1 MSPLMVWTVIV
12 FVPLALGAALRAL
25 LRRWRR
31 AWWLSAVLALLTILA
46 WMVTLHPPVSGSELY
61 GLRTIQALAMTVGPP
76 TTGLTLRLR
85 RKSCPAPFKA
95 KPPKSHGLRSFVIR
109 PGGWKAPVPARR

>member
-61 GLRTIQALAMTVGPP
+61 GLRTIQALAMTVGSA
-76 TTGLTLRLR
+76 TAGLILRLR
-85 RKSCPAPFKA
+85 R
-95 KPPKSHGLRSFVIR
+95 RS
-109 PGGWKAPVPARR
+109 

>member
-12 FVPLALGAALRAL
+12 FVPLALRAL

-46 WMVTLHPPVSGSELY
+46 WIVTLHPPVSGSELY
-61 GLRTIQALAMTVGPP
+61 GLRTIQALAMTVGSA
-76 TTGLTLRLR
+76 TTGLILRLR
-85 RKSCPAPFKA
+85 RKS
-95 KPPKSHGLRSFVIR
+95 
-109 PGGWKAPVPARR
+109 

>member
-31 AWWLSAVLALLTILA
+31 AWW
-46 WMVTLHPPVSGSELY
+46 
-61 GLRTIQALAMTVGPP
+61 RQ
-76 TTGLTLRLR
+76 R
-85 RKSCPAPFKA
+85 
-95 KPPKSHGLRSFVIR
+95 
-109 PGGWKAPVPARR
+109 

>member
-46 WMVTLHPPVSGSELY
+46 WILFRAANSTACEL
-61 GLRTIQALAMTVGPP
+61 
-76 TTGLTLRLR
+76 
-85 RKSCPAPFKA
+85 FK
-95 KPPKSHGLRSFVIR
+95 PWP
-109 PGGWKAPVPARR
+109 

>member
-61 GLRTIQALAMTVGPP
+61 GLRTIQALAMTGCA
-76 TTGLTLRLR
+76 G
-85 RKSCPAPFKA
+85 KA
-95 KPPKSHGLRSFVIR
+95 DLSLCKQKLRSPMDFGVLLS
-109 PGGWKAPVPARR
+109 VPAAGKHQSQRAGKNR

>member
-1 MSPLMVWTVIV
+1 MAPLMVWAVIV
-12 FVPLALGAALRAL
+12 FVPLALGAALCAL

-61 GLRTIQALAMTVGPP
+61 GLRTIQALAMTVGSA
-76 TTGLTLRLR
+76 TTGLILRLR
-85 RKSCPAPFKA
+85 RKS
-95 KPPKSHGLRSFVIR
+95 
-109 PGGWKAPVPARR
+109 

>member
-12 FVPLALGAALRAL
+12 FVPLALGAALGAALRAL

-61 GLRTIQALAMTVGPP
+61 GLRTIQALAMTVGSA
-76 TTGLTLRLR
+76 TTGLILRLR
-85 RKSCPAPFKA
+85 RKS
-95 KPPKSHGLRSFVIR
+95 
-109 PGGWKAPVPARR
+109 

>member
-31 AWWLSAVLALLTILA
+31 AWCFLRFWRCSRSWPGWLPCIPRFRAVNSTAC
-46 WMVTLHPPVSGSELY
+46 EL
-61 GLRTIQALAMTVGPP
+61 
-76 TTGLTLRLR
+76 
-85 RKSCPAPFKA
+85 FK
-95 KPPKSHGLRSFVIR
+95 PWP
-109 PGGWKAPVPARR
+109 